1 MLSRVYQYFK
11 NLQQAKGVG
20 WDRENMI
27 GKMLTAA
34 ETRNHEFIVVFSL
47 PLCVFEKHN
56 AKLLY
61 FSP

>member
-11 NLQQAKGVG
+11 NLQQVKGVG

-34 ETRNHEFIVVFSL
+34 ETRNCEFIVFSL

-56 AKLLY
+56 AKLFY